1 MSALL
6 EVDDLVKEFPA
17 RGGSVRAVD
26 GVSFSI
32 AAGETL
38 GLVGESGSG
47 KSTVARLVVRL
58 FEPSHGSI
66 RIDGDDIAHLVA
78 SGAASDAPPGADRV
92 PGSVLVARSPHDG
105 TRDRRRTA

>member
-6 EVDDLVKEFPA
+6 EVDGLVKEFPA

-26 GVSFSI
+26 DVSFSL

-58 FEPSHGSI
+58 LEPSKGRSASTATTSRTSRGARCDRCADGCRSCSRI
-66 RIDGDDIAHLVA
+66 RT
-78 SGAASDAPPGADRV
+78 R
-92 PGSVLVARSPHDG
+92 RS
-105 TRDRRRTA
+105 TRA